1 MGGGS
6 HVVIYKLPRQWTT
19 ILIFDVVGLAF
30 FLEKSE
36 ANVNLSWYN
45 YQYASDIMHAK
56 NLEFTEEGGGGG
68 RVAGC
73 ITFFFLRDIFQLTR
87 DIFQK
92 SNPWHFWGPK

>member
-56 NLEFTEEGGGGG
+56 NVEFTD
-68 RVAGC
+68 RYYASATKYIFDVFLFC
-73 ITFFFLRDIFQLTR
+73 ILFNGFVLLF
-87 DIFQK
+87 
-92 SNPWHFWGPK
+92 S